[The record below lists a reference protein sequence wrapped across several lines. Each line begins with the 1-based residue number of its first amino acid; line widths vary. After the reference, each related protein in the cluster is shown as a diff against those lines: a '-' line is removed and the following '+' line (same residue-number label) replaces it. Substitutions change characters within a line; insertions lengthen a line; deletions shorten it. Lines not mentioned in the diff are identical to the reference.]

1 MSRRETAMP
10 VMLTTAIAL
19 VLMTIPLPFWLAII
33 KPAFLVLIIM
43 YWSSMAPHV
52 AGITLAF
59 AAGLALDVMQGSL
72 IGQHALALSLLSY
85 LAIRFHLQLRAKPIF
100 EQSVFALAALVLY
113 ETLLWLIDGWS
124 GQGVSNPWRWLYTLT
139 SAMCWPLV
147 VGVMG
152 RFHTPH

>member
-1 MSRRETAMP
+1 MSRRESAMP
-10 VMLTTAIAL
+10 VTLTTFIAL
-19 VLMTIPLPFWLAII
+19 VLMTIPLPFWLAIV

-43 YWSSMAPHV
+43 YWSTMAPHV

-72 IGQHALALSLLSY
+72 IGQHALALALLSY

-124 GQGVSNPWRWLYTLT
+124 GQGASNPWRWLYTLT